1 MSQDLHQRLCHEL
14 RRLNY
19 EPVGNPSFGW
29 NDKSIGSEV
38 RTRSG
43 GIFWAKMFS
52 VPREKAIGREW
63 EGEKTASYWPVP
75 WKPKVHH
82 LYEFGED
89 IRSQL
94 IITDKVSG
102 AVIGESQHKI
112 SPNGAVSDE
121 FLIELREALQWLQ
134 GVSTDRVNT
143 RFDLVR
149 RRISER
155 WSINLDYSDCV
166 WETIHGDL
174 HWKNIAGPRLEIIDW
189 EGWGIGLQ
197 HQDLAFLI
205 ALSSL
210 DQVLESRIRRVF
222 GGSVVGR
229 SLTLAELFV
238 TAELL
243 RASENHGEHP
253 DLVPALTALGRRARD
268 EWLG

>member
-1 MSQDLHQRLCHEL
+1 MNQELYQRFCYEL

-19 EPVGNPSFGW
+19 EPAGNPSFGW
-29 NDKSIGSEV
+29 NYKSIGSEV

-52 VPREKAIGREW
+52 APKDKAIGREW
-63 EGEKTASYWPVP
+63 EGEKLASHWPVP
-75 WKPKVHH
+75 WKPKLYHV
-82 LYEFGED
+82 YEFGED
-89 IRSQL
+89 VRTQL

-102 AVIGESQHKI
+102 AIIGEDQHRI
-112 SPNGAVSDE
+112 TPNAAVSDE
-121 FLIELREALQWLQ
+121 FLIELREALRWLR

-149 RRISER
+149 RRVSER
-155 WSINLDYSDCV
+155 WAINLDYADCV
-166 WETIHGDL
+166 CETIHGDL

-205 ALSSL
+205 AFSSL
-210 DQVLESRIRRVF
+210 DQILTSRIRSVF
-222 GGSVVGR
+222 GGSVVAR
-229 SLTLAELFV
+229 SLTLAVLFV
-238 TAELL
+238 TGELL
-243 RASENHGEHP
+243 RMSENYGDHP
-253 DLVPALTALGRRARD
+253 DLVPALTTLGMRARD

>member
-1 MSQDLHQRLCHEL
+1 MNQDLHQRLCLEL

-19 EPVGNPSFGW
+19 EPVGHPSFGW
-29 NDKSIGSEV
+29 NDKSVGSEV

-43 GIFWAKMFS
+43 NVFWAKMFS
-52 VPREKAIGREW
+52 APRDKASGREW
-63 EGEKTASYWPVP
+63 EGEKAASHWSVP
-75 WKPKVHH
+75 WKPKVHYLH
-82 LYEFGED
+82 EFGED
-89 IRSQL
+89 VRTQL
-94 IITDKVSG
+94 IISDKVSG
-102 AVIGESQHKI
+102 ALIGESQHKI
-112 SPNGAVSDE
+112 SPTGIISDE
-121 FLIELREALQWLQ
+121 FLIELREALRWLR

-155 WSINLDYSDCV
+155 WAINLVYSDCV

-174 HWKNIAGPRLEIIDW
+174 HGKNIAGPRLEIIDW

-197 HQDLAFLI
+197 HQDLALLI
-205 ALSSL
+205 AFSSL
-210 DQVLESRIRRVF
+210 DQILESRIRRIF
-222 GGSVVGR
+222 RGSVVAR
-229 SLTLAELFV
+229 SLALAELFV

-243 RASENHGEHP
+243 RVSENYGDHP